1 MKTYKQFVVES
12 DEAVSNLYEGLGGL
26 FSGLRSVGRSAG
38 RQWVKKGRPIE
49 IITGLVGANR
59 AWDGFNRPEGPGS
72 YEAKIDYGLG
82 AAAAMP
88 FGGAI
93 QNTLKLGALGI
104 EGMRQWDMYQKYL
117 KKKKEQEEKE
127 KAKDPKD

>member
-1 MKTYKQFVVES
+1 MKTYKQFVAES
-12 DEAVSNLYEGLGGL
+12 NSIINEGWR
-26 FSGLRSVGRSAG
+26 SGLRSLGQSLG
-38 RQWVKKGRPIE
+38 RQWVKKNRPIE
-49 IITGLVGANR
+49 IGTGLIGLNR
-59 AWDGFNRPEGPGS
+59 MWDGANRPEGPGS

-88 FGGAI
+88 FGGTI

-117 KKKKEQEEKE
+117 KKKKEQ
-127 KAKDPKD
+127 